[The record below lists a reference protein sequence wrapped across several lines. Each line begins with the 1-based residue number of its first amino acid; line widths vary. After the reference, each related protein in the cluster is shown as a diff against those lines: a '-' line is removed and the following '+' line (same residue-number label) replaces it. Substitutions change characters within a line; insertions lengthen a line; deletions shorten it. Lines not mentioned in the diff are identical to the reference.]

1 MALTASSGRSAS
13 ACTAEAKDRA
23 HAPASHLRHS
33 TGQEHRWSGQK
44 SYPNLEEF
52 MNFDTC
58 KHWCFSPPNAE
69 VFCKHH
75 SNYES
80 CTIPQLAL
88 LQMSKTTFT
97 WKTSWDQGQWSLWS
111 MSQIGRCSCFGF
123 GIPVVS
129 QKCLPKLAEISL
141 LGLGLPQRPFCW
153 LVGFPCSR
161 PQLFAKCSHG
171 TISTCRRRRN
181 GLGPVQIGQNLK
193 CNDRFPKNNWLLSVS
208 VASIQLWATN
218 LEKEN
223 NCSQGWSPSCPC
235 VNTAWESVIFLSTMQ
250 TMHL

>member
-1 MALTASSGRSAS
+1 M
-13 ACTAEAKDRA
+13 EDI
-23 HAPASHLRHS
+23 LRPRTVIIVIHV
-33 TGQEHRWSGQK
+33 TNWPLLMLWFWH
-44 SYPNLEEF
+44 
-52 MNFDTC
+52 TC
-58 KHWCFSPPNAE
+58 SFPE
-69 VFCKHH
+69 V
-75 SNYES
+75 S
-80 CTIPQLAL
+80 
-88 LQMSKTTFT
+88 
-97 WKTSWDQGQWSLWS
+97 
-111 MSQIGRCSCFGF
+111 
-123 GIPVVS
+123 
-129 QKCLPKLAEISL
+129 PKLAEISL

-235 VNTAWESVIFLSTMQ
+235 VNTARESGHLFIHYADYAFIRWQ
-250 TMHL
+250 TGNSESWALPILNSRVSDWCAMMCPPLCFVDIIPTE